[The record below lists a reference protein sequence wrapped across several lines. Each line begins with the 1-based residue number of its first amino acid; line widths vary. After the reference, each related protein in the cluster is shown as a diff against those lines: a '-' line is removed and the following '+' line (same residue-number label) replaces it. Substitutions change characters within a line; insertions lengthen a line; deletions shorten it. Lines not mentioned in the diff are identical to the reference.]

1 MRTSAACPPMDHAA
15 RTCPLVNGMAACGSG
30 SLGAGLPT
38 NQNKSRPSHM
48 AGKYDD
54 LTHAQRVD
62 LLEKRNRTNREPDPQ
77 ARLAAV
83 LDRIHDDKINPLDKL
98 LP

>member
-1 MRTSAACPPMDHAA
+1 
-15 RTCPLVNGMAACGSG
+15 
-30 SLGAGLPT
+30 
-38 NQNKSRPSHM
+38 M